1 MELHRS
7 QTCLSHAMSQKSSLA
22 PQGES
27 DRAADI
33 ARRRLQKRL
42 IRRTLFGCL
51 LASLSV
57 VVVYQTME
65 PLFPD
70 TVVSNNFRHA
80 EPPPISV
87 EPEISGMPGAS
98 IATAPIT
105 LASGVPP
112 ESETSSSFSKAIPVS
127 IVQSPASEAPRS
139 PSESRGMAGVD
150 FERLLAGALPSEASE
165 SARAET
171 IERIKQA
178 VATCVSAHAFV
189 LVLDTSGKSING
201 IPVVM
206 RADGIFDLTDEVR
219 AELGHARK

>member
-1 MELHRS
+1 MRK
-7 QTCLSHAMSQKSSLA
+7 KSSLV
-22 PQGES
+22 PQCES
-27 DRAADI
+27 HRATDI
-33 ARRRLQKRL
+33 ARRRLQQRR

-57 VVVYQTME
+57 VVVYQTMDPPSFE
-65 PLFPD
+65 
-70 TVVSNNFRHA
+70 TVVSNNLRHA

-105 LASGVPP
+105 LASRVPP
-112 ESETSSSFSKAIPVS
+112 ESETRSSFSKAIPVS
-127 IVQSPASEAPRS
+127 IVQSPTTKAPRS
-139 PSESRGMAGVD
+139 PSESRGLAGVD

-178 VATCVSAHAFV
+178 VATCVSAHDFA

-206 RADGIFDLTDEVR
+206 QADGIFDLTDEVR
-219 AELGHARK
+219 AELRRARK